1 MVQTILR
8 RPDVEK
14 ATGLR
19 RSAIYDLIGE
29 GKFPKPIRLSRQS
42 VGWLETEIADW
53 QRARIAERDGR
64 RLPSHMEEAA

>member
-8 RPDVEK
+8 RYDVER
-14 ATGLR
+14 ATGLC
-19 RSAIYDLIGE
+19 RSAIYQLIAA

-53 QRARIAERDGR
+53 QTARIAERDASSNKR
-64 RLPSHMEEAA
+64 AA